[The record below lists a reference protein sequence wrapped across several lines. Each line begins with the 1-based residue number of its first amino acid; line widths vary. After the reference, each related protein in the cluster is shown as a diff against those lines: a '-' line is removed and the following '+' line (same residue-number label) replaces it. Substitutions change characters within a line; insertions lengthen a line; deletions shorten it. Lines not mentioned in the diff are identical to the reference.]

1 MIQISIQ
8 AETREELVAQVT
20 ELFSLITYS
29 SVEEVNRQLKEESEP
44 APKAKKTKAE
54 PKAEPKEEPKPEPA
68 PEPEAPAQPVI
79 TMDEAKAKVA
89 DYIRANGNAKV
100 KTVLDTLGVDKVS
113 FIPED
118 KLPLALDMLGI
129 AYE

>member
-29 SVEEVNRQLKEESEP
+29 SVEEVNRQLKEEP
-44 APKAKKTKAE
+44 APKAKKA
-54 PKAEPKEEPKPEPA
+54 KAEPKEEPKPEPV
-68 PEPEAPAQPVI
+68 PEPEAPAKPVI

-89 DYIRANGNAKV
+89 DYIRANGNTKV

-129 AYE
+129 TYE

>member
-8 AETREELVAQVT
+8 AESREELVAQVT
-20 ELFSLITYS
+20 ELFSLVTYS
-29 SVEEVNRQLKEESEP
+29 SVEEVNRQLKDEA
-44 APKAKKTKAE
+44 APKAKKA
-54 PKAEPKEEPKPEPA
+54 KAEPKEEPKPEVA
-68 PEPEAPAQPVI
+68 PEPEAPAKPVI

>member
-20 ELFSLITYS
+20 ELFSLVTYS
-29 SVEEVNRQLKEESEP
+29 SVEEVNRQLKEEP

-54 PKAEPKEEPKPEPA
+54 PKEEPKEGPKPEVA
-68 PEPEAPAQPVI
+68 PEPEAPAKPVV

-89 DYIRANGNAKV
+89 DYIRANGNTKV
-100 KTVLDTLGVDKVS
+100 KTVLGTLGVDKVS

-129 AYE
+129 TYE